1 MFGKLSKNDWTRDI
15 GRVEFE
21 YLISEEENIL
31 KKVGLN
37 PGPLALQAAVLSLDD
52 GSLGY

>member
-21 YLISEEENIL
+21 YLIPEEENIFKRVL
-31 KKVGLN
+31 LN
-37 PGPLALQAAVLSLDD
+37 PGPLAP
-52 GSLGY
+52 